1 MTLTREQETYERIPI
16 IRLWKVLLVPLQGDV
31 TDTLADRLTEEVLL
45 RVHSEDVVG
54 LVIDVTGLWLVD
66 SHLCAVLSRL
76 AEATALMG
84 ARTFISGIKPDVA
97 LTLETMGVEL
107 RGARSCLRLD
117 DALIALGVRFDDEA
131 IPTSD
136 VAEEDEGYFGE
147 EST

>member
-1 MTLTREQETYERIPI
+1 MQTYERIPI

-31 TDTLADRLTEEVLL
+31 TDTLADRLTEEVLAP
-45 RVHSEDVVG
+45 VHSEEVAG

-97 LTLETMGVEL
+97 LTLETMSVQL
-107 RGARSCLRLD
+107 RDTQTCLKLD
-117 DALIALGVRFDDEA
+117 DALAALGVRFDDQ
-131 IPTSD
+131 
-136 VAEEDEGYFGE
+136 
-147 EST
+147 

>member
-1 MTLTREQETYERIPI
+1 MQTYERIPI

-31 TDTLADRLTEEVLL
+31 TDTLADRLTEEVLT
-45 RVHSEDVVG
+45 RVHAEDVVG

-84 ARTFISGIKPDVA
+84 AKTFISGIKPDVA

-107 RGARSCLRLD
+107 RGARTCRSLD
-117 DALIALGVRFDDEA
+117 EALYALGVRFD
-131 IPTSD
+131 
-136 VAEEDEGYFGE
+136 EDAGDASADHDLQEDA
-147 EST
+147 